1 MSEAKVMAHIK
12 ELFST
17 MNAEVEKMV
26 QNSFSSDKATTDIME
41 YVSGR
46 IASATRGYMSTLYS
60 SLSAETLKEP
70 IFQNVDN
77 ANAFYDLE
85 LDKKIVDSY
94 KFDSKDSVVFQK
106 GLDVREINRVYATAV
121 AGVGTA
127 AVGGILLGVLSG
139 VVDIPVVGI
148 IAGAIVAGLAGSG
161 VTYYKIVPDI
171 NKQRF
176 MEVVKSFM
184 ADLEEEMYK
193 WVDGVVSYYDKQV
206 AELKKTL

>member
-94 KFDSKDSVVFQK
+94 KFDSKASVVFQK

-127 AVGGILLGVLSG
+127 AVGGILLG
-139 VVDIPVVGI
+139 VDIPVVGI

>member
-106 GLDVREINRVYATAV
+106 GLDVREINR
-121 AGVGTA
+121 
-127 AVGGILLGVLSG
+127 
-139 VVDIPVVGI
+139 
-148 IAGAIVAGLAGSG
+148 
-161 VTYYKIVPDI
+161 K
-171 NKQRF
+171 F
-176 MEVVKSFM
+176 C
-184 ADLEEEMYK
+184 
-193 WVDGVVSYYDKQV
+193 
-206 AELKKTL
+206 

>member
-161 VTYYKIVPDI
+161 ITYYKIVPDI

>member
-1 MSEAKVMAHIK
+1 
-12 ELFST
+12 

-94 KFDSKDSVVFQK
+94 N
-106 GLDVREINRVYATAV
+106 LLPH
-121 AGVGTA
+121 
-127 AVGGILLGVLSG
+127 IL
-139 VVDIPVVGI
+139 
-148 IAGAIVAGLAGSG
+148 
-161 VTYYKIVPDI
+161 
-171 NKQRF
+171 
-176 MEVVKSFM
+176 
-184 ADLEEEMYK
+184 
-193 WVDGVVSYYDKQV
+193 
-206 AELKKTL
+206 

>member
-1 MSEAKVMAHIK
+1 MSEAKVKAHIK
-12 ELFST
+12 ELFAT

-85 LDKKIVDSY
+85 LDKKIIDSY

-106 GLDVREINRVYATAV
+106 GLDVREINRVYATAA

-206 AELKKTL
+206 AEL

>member
-148 IAGAIVAGLAGSG
+148 IAGASVAGLAGSG
-161 VTYYKIVPDI
+161 VTYYKIVPDL

>member
-1 MSEAKVMAHIK
+1 MSEAKVKAHIK
-12 ELFST
+12 ELFAT

-106 GLDVREINRVYATAV
+106 GLDVREINRVYATAA

-127 AVGGILLGVLSG
+127 AVGGIL
-139 VVDIPVVGI
+139 
-148 IAGAIVAGLAGSG
+148 
-161 VTYYKIVPDI
+161 
-171 NKQRF
+171 
-176 MEVVKSFM
+176 
-184 ADLEEEMYK
+184 
-193 WVDGVVSYYDKQV
+193 
-206 AELKKTL
+206 